1 MFELENVSTNVSDA
15 CFVYFLPLCEGGWLQ
30 LEGGGRVCGPNERFD
45 RPVVLFSDKSIPIL
59 HMQINESTT
68 RSQFLAYFSF
78 SSKASVSVGWPVKG
92 GEPKNNTECDWVYK
106 DTDCLDG
113 CVLASPGYPGLYPPN
128 IRCLYSITS
137 GPRMSIAINFTAVL
151 LPEKHCTSDY
161 IAVYSGSTTSSPLLK
176 MLCFKNKTS
185 LTYSGRKLLVEFR
198 TGPEV
203 PPFDYNG
210 FVATLNFI
218 EITTEAPTTVTTDST
233 NKSVDTTKPVNGG
246 GGGGGYNNVM
256 YSNRDLQD
264 HRKDQ
269 GSISGSC
276 DLEVNGEKVRAGHHD
291 TRGKLKSTTCK
302 LVLRGRAYDTGHVS
316 LTSYN
321 LSAQACQSSIE
332 IFDGPSEGSAKSLE
346 RICSPVQRPPPE
358 FVQQDTYI
366 EPKRYSSNGRDMTV
380 VLKRATNSPT
390 DEEYMD
396 VSYYFHDEREGGT
409 QQPASVCDVEYYGL
423 TSPVKGSVVH
433 PDPYRL
439 FAMERPIK
447 CRQHFIPAANQSVI
461 IRVESSLKQSP
472 DSPCKTKCGDSG
484 CQCVSNKTLENMD
497 HLLLVS
503 ETGHIVTC
511 LCGNYQDWLPV
522 GIRSWMPVYIEWSRS
537 SKAGLNFRAAY
548 EFIKDTYCGYHT
560 TTKPEGEVNGGD
572 LASSGLKLNQYYQQK
587 CTWILNSVTDRQLT
601 IEVRS
606 TQNRPCTAWNLTI
619 HEYSKNGDPAGPRL
633 HTFCSRDTYKNF
645 TLPWKTNT
653 VVVRLQALG
662 RTAPEYTM
670 KWRSESVIANT
681 HKSGPS
687 PAPNHVINSSTGNGL
702 LETRIL
708 ILFAILLAYVAGC

>member
-1 MFELENVSTNVSDA
+1 M
-15 CFVYFLPLCEGGWLQ
+15 
-30 LEGGGRVCGPNERFD
+30 R
-45 RPVVLFSDKSIPIL
+45 
-59 HMQINESTT
+59 INENTT

-78 SSKASVSVGWPVKG
+78 SSKTSVSVGWPVKG
-92 GEPKNNTECDWVYK
+92 GDPVNNTECDWVYE
-106 DTDCLDG
+106 DTECHNG

-128 IRCLYSITS
+128 IRCRYLITA

-151 LPEKHCTSDY
+151 LPINHCTDDF
-161 IAVYSGSTTSSPLLK
+161 IAVYSGPAMSSPLLK
-176 MLCFKNKTS
+176 MLCGKDKTT
-185 LTYSGRKLLVEFR
+185 LTYSGQKMLVEFR
-198 TGPEV
+198 SGPEV

-210 FVATLNFI
+210 FVASLNFI
-218 EITTEAPTTVTTDST
+218 EITTEAPTTVTMDSA
-233 NKSVDTTKPVNGG
+233 NRSVDTTKSINGA
-246 GGGGGYNNVM
+246 GYNVRS
-256 YSNRDLQD
+256 SNRDLQD

-269 GSISGSC
+269 GSSSGC

-291 TRGKLKSTTCK
+291 TRGKLKSTTCR
-302 LVLRGRAYDTGHVS
+302 LVLRGRDYDTGHVS
-316 LTSYN
+316 LASYN
-321 LSAQACQSSIE
+321 LSAQDCQSSIE
-332 IFDGPSEGSAKSLE
+332 IFDGQPEGGMLGSAKSLE
-346 RICSPVQRPPPE
+346 RICSPAQRLPPE
-358 FVQQDTYI
+358 FVQQDTYT

-380 VLKRATNSPT
+380 VLKRASNSPT

-423 TSPVKGSVVH
+423 TSLVKGFVVH
-433 PDPYRL
+433 PEPHRL
-439 FAMERPIK
+439 FAMEGPIK

-461 IRVESSLKQSP
+461 IRVESSSKQSP
-472 DSPCKTKCGDSG
+472 NNPCETKCGDSG
-484 CQCVSNKTLENMD
+484 CHCVSNKSLENMD

-522 GIRSWMPVYIEWSRS
+522 GIRSWTPVYLEWSKS

-587 CTWILNSVTDRQLT
+587 CTWILDSLTDRQLT
-601 IEVRS
+601 IEVKS
-606 TQNRPCTAWNLTI
+606 TQSRPCTAWNLTI

-633 HTFCSRDTYKNF
+633 HTFCSRDTHKNF

-670 KWRSESVIANT
+670 KWRSLSVIANT

-687 PAPNHVINSSTGNGL
+687 PAPNHVFDSSTGNGPR
-702 LETRIL
+702 EARIL
-708 ILFAILLAYVAGC
+708 ILFAMLLAYAAGC

>member
-1 MFELENVSTNVSDA
+1 MCVLGNMLKTNVPDV
-15 CFVYFLPLCEGGWLQ
+15 CFVFFLPLCEGGWLQ

-45 RPVVLFSDKSIPIL
+45 RPVVLFSDKSVPIL

-78 SSKASVSVGWPVKG
+78 SSKASVSVGWPVRG
-92 GEPKNNTECDWVYK
+92 GESKNNTECDWIYN

-218 EITTEAPTTVTTDST
+218 EITTEAPTTVTTDIT
-233 NKSVDTTKPVNGG
+233 NKSVDTTKPINGG
-246 GGGGGYNNVM
+246 GYNVM

-269 GSISGSC
+269 GTISGSC
-276 DLEVNGEKVRAGHHD
+276 DLEVSGEKVRAGHHD

-302 LVLRGRAYDTGHVS
+302 LVLHGRAYDTGHVS

-332 IFDGPSEGSAKSLE
+332 IFDGPSEGTAKSLE

-358 FVQQDTYI
+358 FVQQDTYV

-439 FAMERPIK
+439 FSMERPIK

-484 CQCVSNKTLENMD
+484 CQCVSNKTLESMD

-587 CTWILNSVTDRQLT
+587 CTWILNSMTDRQLT
-601 IEVRS
+601 IEVKS

-687 PAPNHVINSSTGNGL
+687 PAPNHVIDSSTGNGL
-702 LETRIL
+702 LEARNL
-708 ILFAILLAYVAGC
+708 ILFAILFAYMAGC